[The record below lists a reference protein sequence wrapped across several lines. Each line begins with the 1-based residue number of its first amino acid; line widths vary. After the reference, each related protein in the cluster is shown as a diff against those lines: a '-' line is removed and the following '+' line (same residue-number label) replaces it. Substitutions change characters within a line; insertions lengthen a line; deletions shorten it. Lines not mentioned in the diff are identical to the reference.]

1 MSENNKPR
9 RRGRPR
15 KTEKKPKVLREYTL
29 EESYKVIEKYLGK
42 HREILDFKNHRKY
55 NKLKNTYRFTV
66 NIISLNFLTNL
77 MNDEEVLSVHFSP
90 SIPPPGTGFD
100 GTSLRYKVYV
110 EYPEKEE

>member
-1 MSENNKPR
+1 MSETSKPR
-9 RRGRPR
+9 RRGRTR
-15 KTEKKPKVLREYTL
+15 KTNKQPKVFRDYTL
-29 EESYKVIEKYLGK
+29 EESYQVIDKHLGK

-77 MNDEEVLSVHFSP
+77 MNDKEVVSVHFSP

-110 EYPEKEE
+110 EYYEKEE